1 MREGANTSAAFPR
14 RRRLQRK
21 EDPVQRSILAWLRQV
36 LPPGSLVFH
45 VPNGGKRSLSEAR
58 RFKGLGVVAGIP
70 DLVAIVGGGRPPILI
85 GGEVKAV
92 DGRAETDKQA
102 EIGAQWRALG
112 GFWGVWRSIDDARRT
127 VLEAGVPIR
136 EAKQVCRPSPS
147 N

>member
-1 MREGANTSAAFPR
+1 MTPSATFPK

-36 LPPGSLVFH
+36 LPTGSLVFH

-70 DLVAIVGGGRPPILI
+70 DLIAIVPGFELLGVGRLPILI
-85 GGEVKAV
+85 GGEVKAI
-92 DGRAETDKQA
+92 DGRDATDLQA
-102 EIGAQWRALG
+102 EIGAQWRGLG

-136 EAKQVCRPSPS
+136 EAKR
-147 N
+147 